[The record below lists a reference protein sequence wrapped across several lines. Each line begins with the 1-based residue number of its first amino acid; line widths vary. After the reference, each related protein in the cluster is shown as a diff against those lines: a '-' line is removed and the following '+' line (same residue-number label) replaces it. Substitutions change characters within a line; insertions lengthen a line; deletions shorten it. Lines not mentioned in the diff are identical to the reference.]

1 MGPPLW
7 RELPFSRP
15 PLNCYDRP
23 PRSTV
28 MTDPLVMRQY
38 RTTQPLPW
46 GDRPRHLRTQPY
58 VPVCR
63 YRTPFLTR
71 PDPS

>member
-1 MGPPLW
+1 MEWVLLSGVSCPFLAP
-7 RELPFSRP
+7 RSTVEL
-15 PLNCYDRP
+15 